1 MMRRLKNILTGKRIA
16 ILLGALMIFAAMPS
30 AVLAEEPDT
39 DVEVDSETVSPDVQS
54 YAEEWG
60 LTYVEATRRMELQ
73 DIIGELNAALK
84 ENESDT
90 FAGLW
95 IEHGTANDDFGAVAL
110 FTQNGE
116 QTIRRY
122 SLRDDSVQVGGP
134 ERCNIYAY

>member
-1 MMRRLKNILTGKRIA
+1 
-16 ILLGALMIFAAMPS
+16 
-30 AVLAEEPDT
+30 
-39 DVEVDSETVSPDVQS
+39 
-54 YAEEWG
+54 
-60 LTYVEATRRMELQ
+60 MELQ

-84 ENESDT
+84 ENEPDT

-122 SLRDDSVQVGGP
+122 SWYVEDGPLAEMVEIRSATKRVFPKSLLPVGEG
-134 ERCNIYAY
+134 